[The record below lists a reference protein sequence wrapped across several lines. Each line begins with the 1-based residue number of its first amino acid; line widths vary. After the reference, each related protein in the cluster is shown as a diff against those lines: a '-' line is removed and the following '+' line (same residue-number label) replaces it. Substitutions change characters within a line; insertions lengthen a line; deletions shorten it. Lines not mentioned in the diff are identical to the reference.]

1 MQKSTASGDLPF
13 THSSCNFFFSR
24 TQVLFLFASGR
35 SLWARYIFFSS
46 LFFVTFSLSLLLFYI
61 KPCSVHSRIFSGMCA
76 TNRLWERER
85 EWGRCGY
92 CCQLSN
98 ACLNKPPGGCANKD
112 YSKHLSSSLKTHT
125 QCTAAHNT
133 KQMYI
138 CWRVSS
144 WICLESIWIC
154 GCIKLNSSVIPLHW
168 TIAVF
173 WSSAD

>member
-1 MQKSTASGDLPF
+1 MQKFLLLEICLSHT
-13 THSSCNFFFSR
+13 
-24 TQVLFLFASGR
+24 LFLAEHKCCFYLLQVDLYEHDIS
-35 SLWARYIFFSS
+35 FFSS
-46 LFFVTFSLSLLLFYI
+46 LFLSLSPSRLLFYI
-61 KPCSVHSRIFSGMCA
+61 KPVPFIQEFSVGCA
-76 TNRLWERER
+76 QRMGFERER

-138 CWRVSS
+138 CWRVASC
-144 WICLESIWIC
+144 ICLESIWIC
-154 GCIKLNSSVIPLHW
+154 GCIKLNSSVIPFH
-168 TIAVF
+168 
-173 WSSAD
+173 

>member
-1 MQKSTASGDLPF
+1 MQKFLLLQICLSHTLP
-13 THSSCNFFFSR
+13 
-24 TQVLFLFASGR
+24 V
-35 SLWARYIFFSS
+35 IFF
-46 LFFVTFSLSLLLFYI
+46 LAELKCCIYLLQVDFHEHSLSFFHHFFPLSLIVLHYTLF
-61 KPCSVHSRIFSGMCA
+61 PPWRIFSGMCA
-76 TNRLWERER
+76 TNGLWERER

-125 QCTAAHNT
+125 QCTAAYNT

-138 CWRVSS
+138 CWRVAS

-168 TIAVF
+168 TITVF
-173 WSSAD
+173 WSAAD